1 MFHNVSLVHTHN
13 IYTMQLHR
21 IHLSSRIL
29 QNLRPP
35 RDGVTAEAPTMEQIQ
50 GFQKV
55 APEGSA
61 TKETTCSIC
70 LEDIEIGGGTEPA
83 CRFGMLQI
91 LEIRKWYNTAVMWAK
106 MHENVV
112 NQGRKELNRC

>member
-1 MFHNVSLVHTHN
+1 MFHNVSLVHTDN
-13 IYTMQLHR
+13 IYTMQLYC

-35 RDGVTAEAPTMEQIQ
+35 RDGVTAEAPTMEQIH

-83 CRFGMLQI
+83 CRFGWLLQI
-91 LEIRKWYNTAVMWAK
+91 LEIRIW
-106 MHENVV
+106 
-112 NQGRKELNRC
+112 